1 MAPEVDIAALQR
13 LRSVVDQLRDNL
25 RKTERDLSE
34 KNSNIDDVSVFLMLL
49 TILIALYFKEFF
61 VKSSFILQSIIS

>member
-34 KNSNIDDVSVFLMLL
+34 KNSNIDDVSCGADAVN
-49 TILIALYFKEFF
+49 YFE
-61 VKSSFILQSIIS
+61 SMHC

>member
-34 KNSNIDDVSVFLMLL
+34 KNSNIDDVSCGAL
-49 TILIALYFKEFF
+49 TIQLALK
-61 VKSSFILQSIIS
+61 KRMKLWC

>member
-34 KNSNIDDVSVFLMLL
+34 KNSNIDDVSCGALAW
-49 TILIALYFKEFF
+49 TIQLALK
-61 VKSSFILQSIIS
+61 KRMKL

>member
-34 KNSNIDDVSVFLMLL
+34 KNSNIDDVSCSADASKHFDYKFS
-49 TILIALYFKEFF
+49 TYF
-61 VKSSFILQSIIS
+61 